1 MDEGAFYNQI
11 GAVNG
16 WDFSRVECSVE
27 GAAWDFYSEAAE
39 RSAAGSVLLDI
50 GTGGGEQV
58 LSTADRFA
66 FIVGIDSS
74 GPMVETA
81 NANRQRVARENVRF
95 LQMEAERLEF
105 PTAFFDTVTS
115 RHCPFNAHEV
125 ARVLRPGGIFLTQ
138 QVGETDK
145 ANLKTA
151 FGRGQ
156 AFGERDGSLLVQ
168 CRRELVAAA
177 FDRIECF
184 EYDAQ
189 EYYRRPEVLLFLLR
203 HTPIIPDFGQYPEDR
218 EAFNRFIRKNRTPK
232 GIRTNS
238 RRFLLIAHK

>member
-1 MDEGAFYNQI
+1 MDEGAFYDQI
-11 GAVNG
+11 GAANG
-16 WDFSRVECSVE
+16 WDFSQVECSVE

-50 GTGGGEQV
+50 GTGGGERV
-58 LSTADRFA
+58 LGIADRFA
-66 FIVGIDSS
+66 FVVGIDSS

-81 NANRQRVARENVRF
+81 NANRQRADRENVRF

-105 PTAFFDTVTS
+105 PSAFFDTATS

-138 QVGETDK
+138 QVGEADK
-145 ANLKTA
+145 ANLKEA

-156 AFGERDGSLLVQ
+156 ASGERDGSLKERY
-168 CRRELVAAA
+168 RRELEAAT
-177 FDRIECF
+177 FNQVECF
-184 EYDAQ
+184 EYDAE
-189 EYYRRPEVLLFLLR
+189 EYYRRPEDLLFLLR
-203 HTPIIPDFGQYPEDR
+203 HTPIIPDFGQHPEDL

-232 GIRTNS
+232 GIQTNS